1 MERSTLSTSLRTL
14 MTTGALVVLSLSAG
28 IACAAD
34 PSSASRT
41 VRFADLN
48 LSKPSDAQALYMRI
62 LAAAQVACSHYWFA
76 TEADK
81 AACVRHALAD
91 AVGRIDQPALSS
103 VYAAKNKTPAPS
115 SLVSQ
120 SR

>member
-1 MERSTLSTSLRTL
+1 MERSAFSTSLRSL

-28 IACAAD
+28 MACAAD

-48 LSKPSDAQALYMRI
+48 LSKPSDAHALYMRI
-62 LAAAQVACSHYWFA
+62 LAAAQVACSHYWFQ

-91 AVGRIDQPALSS
+91 AVGRIDQPDLSS
-103 VYAAKNKTPAPS
+103 VYAAKNKAPAPG